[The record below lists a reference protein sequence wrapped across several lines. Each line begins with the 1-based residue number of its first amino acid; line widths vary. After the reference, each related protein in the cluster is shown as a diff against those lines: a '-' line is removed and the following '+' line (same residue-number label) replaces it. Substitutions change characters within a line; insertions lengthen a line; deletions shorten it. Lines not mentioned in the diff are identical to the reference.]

1 MSKKNVGV
9 IMDDKIYNNANV
21 KSNFELLNNEV
32 QKQSDIATNRSL
44 KNMLEAFR
52 MTLECFVPKTQ
63 DKDK

>member
-1 MSKKNVGV
+1 MSKKNVRV
-9 IMDDKIYNNANV
+9 IMDDKIYNNTNV
-21 KSNFELLNNEV
+21 KSNFELFNNEV
-32 QKQSDIATNRSL
+32 QKQSDAATNRSL

>member
-1 MSKKNVGV
+1 MSKKNVRV

-21 KSNFELLNNEV
+21 KSNFELFNNEV
-32 QKQSDIATNRSL
+32 QKQSDAATNRSL